1 MNSPCFVDLW
11 IAVHDDV
18 EFDILID
25 KMSEDYMKLAQNL
38 KRVQAR
44 KGTGFAIKK
53 IKANNKAL
61 FCNNSR

>member
-1 MNSPCFVDLW
+1 
-11 IAVHDDV
+11 
-18 EFDILID
+18 
-25 KMSEDYMKLAQNL
+25 MKLAQNL

-61 FCNNSR
+61 FCNNSRLLNVNY